1 MIPSFIQK
9 WLSAEK
15 AKQWIIFIGVVG
27 LMLIGLSE
35 CVDSS
40 SAVKDDS
47 VSVSSEEFTKILENR
62 LTEIISHID
71 GAGKS
76 QVMVTLENGV
86 QYVYATEQKSNSN
99 RSEDTGDTSSRLSE
113 QDDLEE
119 TVIVVDAAEGREGLL
134 VTEMEPVVKG
144 VVVICE
150 GGDRE
155 EVRDKITKAV
165 MTAVNIT
172 SKRVYVTK

>member
-1 MIPSFIQK
+1 MSSYLQK
-9 WLSAEK
+9 WLSTEK
-15 AKQWIIFIGVVG
+15 AKHWIIIVGLVG

-35 CVDSS
+35 CMDTPSTS
-40 SAVKDDS
+40 ENTNASL
-47 VSVSSEEFTKILENR
+47 SSEEFTVTLEKR
-62 LTEIISHID
+62 LTEIIGQID

-76 QVMVTLENGV
+76 RVMVTLENGV
-86 QYVYATEQKSNSN
+86 QYVYATQQRSNSN
-99 RSEDTGDTSSRLSE
+99 RSEDTGDTSNRLSQ

-134 VTEMEPVVKG
+134 VTEMEPIVRG

-155 EVRDKITKAV
+155 DVREKITKTV